1 ARTAAE
7 LLSTRSQR
15 LIPQLNTPFTNSEKT
30 TPMKANP
37 LKTYTEQEIQQRILK
52 FEYWEYNEG
61 YLVTSLDF
69 KNFADA
75 FATMTRIAFEAERLN
90 HHPDWSNT
98 YNNLSIQLRTHDSNG
113 ITDKDFELAAQ
124 IEKIIQGS

>member
-1 ARTAAE
+1 
-7 LLSTRSQR
+7 
-15 LIPQLNTPFTNSEKT
+15 
-30 TPMKANP
+30 MKANP

-69 KNFADA
+69 KNFPDA

>member
-1 ARTAAE
+1 
-7 LLSTRSQR
+7 
-15 LIPQLNTPFTNSEKT
+15 
-30 TPMKANP
+30 MKANP
-37 LKTYTEQEIQQRILK
+37 LKKYTAQEIQQRILQ
-52 FEYWEYNEG
+52 FEYWEYKEG